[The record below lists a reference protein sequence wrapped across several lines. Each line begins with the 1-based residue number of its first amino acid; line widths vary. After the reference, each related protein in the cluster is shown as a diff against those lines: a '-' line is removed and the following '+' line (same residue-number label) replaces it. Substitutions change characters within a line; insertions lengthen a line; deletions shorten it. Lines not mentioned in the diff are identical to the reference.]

1 MPCYIGNPNPCFQ
14 IKHIS
19 ENLEVTRDCGAVE
32 SMIPTSDPLAAPRSI
47 NQSPEPTKN
56 PIPRSVIIQ
65 TDAPQDL
72 DLVSWSV
79 AKPLPRKMS
88 GYVYDLTFGR
98 DTSVYVIDNGLNN
111 LNKVRSN
118 HKVLCFFFDGASRI
132 FAMLSGITATTW
144 NGSQ

>member
-1 MPCYIGNPNPCFQ
+1 MLRYIGDPNPYCQ

-19 ENLEVTRDCGAVE
+19 ENVDITDECGAVE
-32 SMIPTSDPLAAPRSI
+32 TIVSTPGPLAASRTI
-47 NQSPEPTKN
+47 FQSPEPTQN
-56 PIPRSVIIQ
+56 PIPRSIIIQ

-98 DTSVYVIDNGLNN
+98 DTYIYIIDNGLNN
-111 LNKVRSN
+111 LNKVR
-118 HKVLCFFFDGASRI
+118 F
-132 FAMLSGITATTW
+132 
-144 NGSQ
+144 